1 MKKISGMAIGIVVIC
16 LCLSPVL
23 ANAGQDTSDY
33 LKKLPGKV
41 YKGSVTVLDRTE
53 DVFSGVLKRVFGF
66 FNPCLDLVKGCTNV
80 VMKPIEK
87 PLNYVERMTFGK
99 KPVGP
104 GKIPAPKKPDMPAK

>member
-1 MKKISGMAIGIVVIC
+1 MKKTSGMAIGVLVIC

-23 ANAGQDTSDY
+23 AIGGQDTGDY

-87 PLNYVERMTFGK
+87 PLNYVERTTFGK
-99 KPVGP
+99 KPSTA
-104 GKIPAPKKPDMPAK
+104 GKIPAPKKPDVPAK